1 MAIQPID
8 LQVLFLRLNQIG
20 KDQAAIQSA
29 QTQSQSVV
37 GSEIAQRSEQQN
49 RAVTENQTIDGGP
62 EKVHDDESNEGQG
75 GRFRHEREQQESGED
90 REEQEVFRD
99 PDLGRN
105 VDLQG

>member
-20 KDQAAIQSA
+20 KEQAALQSA
-29 QTQSQSVV
+29 QTQSQTVV

-49 RAVTENQTIDGGP
+49 RAVTENQTIEGGP
-62 EKVHDDESNEGQG
+62 ERVHDDESNEGQS
-75 GRFRHEREQQESGED
+75 GRFRHEREQQQSEEED
-90 REEQEVFRD
+90 EEQQVFQD